1 MSSFDSKSLN
11 NYILQFKKF
20 GLSFLKTLSENNL
33 SSLIQ
38 YANQEYYENSISLL
52 SDDQYDILREY
63 ILQNYPDNKIAI
75 NGHKMCNISGSEL
88 RKKVKLPCNMP
99 SMDKLKDAKKLNNW
113 FEKYKT
119 NCKLISAKLDGV
131 SGLYCYMFNE
141 ETDKYE
147 HKLFTRGN
155 GTYGQD
161 ISYLIK
167 YLNLP
172 NLYIVFDNIKN
183 NIDQYIKNIIIRGE
197 FIIPKKL
204 FQEKYNDI
212 AANPRNFVAGIINS
226 NKNID
231 SHKIKDIDFVVYE
244 LINPIITPCIQI
256 EYLNKLKFNTVLYK
270 FTNFSSLNYDSNINK
285 KLEFLSNTL
294 IEWRNLYKYEIDGI
308 ICTDNDIYKRT
319 SSNPEHSF
327 AFKMVLSEQIAET
340 LVLDVIWNPSKDGYL
355 KPTVQ
360 IQPVFLSGAEINYV
374 TGCNAKNIIDNGIG
388 TGAKI
393 SIIRSGDVIPDI
405 KEVLISTEPTL
416 PNISNDEYSWNSTN
430 VDFVLNDLSLNK
442 DVQIKIITKFFK
454 TIKVDGMGEGII
466 KKLYESSFDS
476 ISKILA
482 MTFEDFI
489 NIEGFQ
495 DKLANKIYTNINN
508 SIKTVSLSELI
519 VATNIFGRGFGL
531 LKINSILNNYPNVL
545 IDNINKFDKIQKMS
559 EIDGVAIKTATYF
572 VEKIDEFIKWLTD
585 SNLLHFINKNINTK
599 VIEKDK
605 NINNKKIFVMSG
617 TRNKDLI
624 NKLTNNGFIESNSI
638 TQSTSLLIIDSLD
651 RKSTKIEKAK
661 KYNIPTFTHNDII
674 SKFKF

>member
-244 LINPIITPCIQI
+244 LINPIITLVFR
-256 EYLNKLKFNTVLYK
+256 LN
-270 FTNFSSLNYDSNINK
+270 I
-285 KLEFLSNTL
+285 
-294 IEWRNLYKYEIDGI
+294 
-308 ICTDNDIYKRT
+308 
-319 SSNPEHSF
+319 
-327 AFKMVLSEQIAET
+327 
-340 LVLDVIWNPSKDGYL
+340 
-355 KPTVQ
+355 
-360 IQPVFLSGAEINYV
+360 
-374 TGCNAKNIIDNGIG
+374 
-388 TGAKI
+388 
-393 SIIRSGDVIPDI
+393 
-405 KEVLISTEPTL
+405 
-416 PNISNDEYSWNSTN
+416 
-430 VDFVLNDLSLNK
+430 
-442 DVQIKIITKFFK
+442 
-454 TIKVDGMGEGII
+454 
-466 KKLYESSFDS
+466 
-476 ISKILA
+476 
-482 MTFEDFI
+482 
-489 NIEGFQ
+489 
-495 DKLANKIYTNINN
+495 
-508 SIKTVSLSELI
+508 
-519 VATNIFGRGFGL
+519 
-531 LKINSILNNYPNVL
+531 
-545 IDNINKFDKIQKMS
+545 
-559 EIDGVAIKTATYF
+559 
-572 VEKIDEFIKWLTD
+572 
-585 SNLLHFINKNINTK
+585 
-599 VIEKDK
+599 
-605 NINNKKIFVMSG
+605 
-617 TRNKDLI
+617 LI
-624 NKLTNNGFIESNSI
+624 N
-638 TQSTSLLIIDSLD
+638 
-651 RKSTKIEKAK
+651 
-661 KYNIPTFTHNDII
+661 
-674 SKFKF
+674 